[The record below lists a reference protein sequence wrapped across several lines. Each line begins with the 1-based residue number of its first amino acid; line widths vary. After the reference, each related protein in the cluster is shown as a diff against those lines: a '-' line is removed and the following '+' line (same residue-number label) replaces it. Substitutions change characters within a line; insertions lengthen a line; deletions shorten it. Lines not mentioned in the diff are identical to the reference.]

1 MKLWVVGENS
11 PNPEEWS
18 MWSEFSLVVA
28 ETAKQACE
36 LDGRRCSAVE
46 IPLDKAR
53 VLLKMSEPDWG
64 EDL

>member
-18 MWSEFSLVVA
+18 IWSEYSLVVA
-28 ETAKQACE
+28 GTAEQACE
-36 LDGRRCSAVE
+36 LVGRRAPATE
-46 IPLDKAR
+46 IPLVKAQ
-53 VLLKMSEPDWG
+53 VLVKMSEPDWG